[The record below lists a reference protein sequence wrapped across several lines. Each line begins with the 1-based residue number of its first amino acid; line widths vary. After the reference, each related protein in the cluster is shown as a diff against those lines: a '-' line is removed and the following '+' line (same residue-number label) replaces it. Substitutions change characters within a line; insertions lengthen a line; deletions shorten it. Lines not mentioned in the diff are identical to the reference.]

1 MKRALLAAFSVLS
14 LYSVAAFAQAGPPRP
29 VQGVVTAATDT
40 SVTIT
45 KADGQSETV
54 ALLPNRTVNV
64 TAPVAVD
71 QIAPGSYVATANMT
85 QADGTG
91 VSQELRVYPPGSPAF
106 NVNRPM
112 DASGQ
117 LIMTNGTVNKVVSS
131 DGGRVLTVDFG
142 TGTRQILVK
151 PTLQVILVSP
161 GKPDMVKPG
170 VKLSVATFR
179 FAPDAP
185 PTQIITIAKADLK

>member
-1 MKRALLAAFSVLS
+1 MKRALLAALS
-14 LYSVAAFAQAGPPRP
+14 AMTLYGTAAYAQAGPPRP
-29 VQGVVTAATDT
+29 VQGTVTAASDT
-40 SVTIT
+40 SLTVT

-54 ALLPNRTVNV
+54 ALLPNRTVNI
-64 TAPVAVD
+64 TEPVSAD
-71 QIAPGSYVATANMT
+71 KIAEGSYVATANIT

-117 LIMTNGTVNKVVSS
+117 LIMTNGTVQTVVKN

-142 TGTRQILVK
+142 TGKRQILVR
-151 PTLQVILVSP
+151 PSLQVTLISP
-161 GKPDMVKPG
+161 GTTAMVKPG
-170 VKLSVATFR
+170 VKLSVATF
-179 FAPDAP
+179 
-185 PTQIITIAKADLK
+185 